1 MVPKL
6 SLGTIKRD
14 LMATFELGMFNA
26 WLLSLPFVII
36 TTIMVGLKKNIVKRM
51 SDMTGYTAREKFIT
65 MSASLLPYPFMIA
78 TIWVPLI
85 TLLPLLCFGL
95 IVYMLGMAGCVSS
108 LRVIIKT
115 PPDEPFM
122 DGPYR
127 FSRNPMY
134 VSATAVFSG
143 ICLATANFVLACY
156 LTIAV
161 LLQHFMI
168 LAEERICKEKYGGA
182 FEGYL
187 RKVPRYL
194 FMF

>member
-1 MVPKL
+1 
-6 SLGTIKRD
+6 
-14 LMATFELGMFNA
+14 MATFELGIWNA
-26 WLLSLPFVII
+26 WLLSLPFLII
-36 TTIMVGLKKNIVKRM
+36 TTFMVGLKKNTVKRL
-51 SDMTGYTAREKFIT
+51 SDMAGYTAREKFIT
-65 MSASLLPYPFMIA
+65 ISVSILLPYPFMIA

-85 TLLPLLCFGL
+85 KLLPLLYFGL
-95 IVYMLGMAGCVSS
+95 MVYMLGMAWCVSS

-115 PPDEPFM
+115 PPDEPFT

-143 ICLATANFVLACY
+143 ICLATANFVLAGY
-156 LTIAV
+156 LAMAV
-161 LLQHFMI
+161 LLQHFLI
-168 LAEERICKEKYGGA
+168 LAEERSCKEKYGRA
-182 FEGYL
+182 YEGYM